1 MKTPELSN
9 TISKEELLD
18 VDEENKYLT
27 FSLGDEEYGINIKD
41 VTEIIG
47 IQSITDLPDTIDY
60 IKGVIN
66 LRGKVHP
73 LIDMRLRFKMVERD
87 YDERTC
93 IIVVTIDDY
102 VVGLIVDTVSEVL
115 EIPEDNIDPP
125 PLIINNSA
133 KDFIEGLGKIDE
145 QVKIILNTKKVL
157 FDLDLENMCETANEV
172 VA

>member
-1 MKTPELSN
+1 MG
-9 TISKEELLD
+9 KEELNNLISSED
-18 VDEENKYLT
+18 QLEGVVENKYLT
-27 FSLGDEEYGINIKD
+27 FSLGDEEYGVNIKD

-47 IQSITDLPDTIDY
+47 IQSITQIPDTINY

-73 LIDMRLRFKMVERD
+73 LIDMRLRFDMEERD

-93 IIVVTIDDY
+93 IIVVTIDEY

-115 EIPEDNIDPP
+115 EIPSDAIDPP
-125 PLIINNSA
+125 PQIINSAA

-145 QVKIILNTKKVL
+145 LVKIILNTQKVL
-157 FDLDLENMCETANEV
+157 FDVDFEDLHQ
-172 VA
+172 VAE

>member
-1 MKTPELSN
+1 MSGIEMASGE
-9 TISKEELLD
+9 IFEDEGV
-18 VDEENKYLT
+18 VDNKYLT

-47 IQSITDLPDTIDY
+47 IQTITEIPDTIDY

-73 LIDMRLRFKMVERD
+73 LIDMRLRFMMGERD

-93 IIVVTIDDY
+93 IIVVTIDEY

-115 EIPEDNIDPP
+115 EIPSDTIDPP

-133 KDFIEGLGKIDE
+133 KAFIEGLGRIGDD
-145 QVKIILNTKKVL
+145 VKIILNTKKVL
-157 FDLDLENMCETANEV
+157 FDVDLESLEESAESV
-172 VA
+172 LA